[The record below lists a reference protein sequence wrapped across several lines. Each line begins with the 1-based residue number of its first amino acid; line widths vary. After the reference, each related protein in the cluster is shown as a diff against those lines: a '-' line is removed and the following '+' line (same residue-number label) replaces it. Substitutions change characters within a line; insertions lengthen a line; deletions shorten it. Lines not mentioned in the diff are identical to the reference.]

1 MKFPFSYFHLSGF
14 RFHPFLTLMPE
25 GPEVR
30 RYAVQLAQVL
40 DGEKLVEV
48 SARTKAAKAWLGE
61 HPGELVGRR
70 VRRVRAH
77 GKNMVGE
84 IEGGFYFYSHLMMWG
99 RWQIED
105 KAHRVLERVPEDA
118 ENGGGESEREEDQS
132 AKSERESAR
141 DKSDEAQSDKRNRDE
156 RNRDQGNKRE
166 KVEADENERE
176 RRERA
181 CISTAQHR
189 AILLSAP
196 VFEIGQGQPFRD
208 IEYLR
213 SLGPDIL
220 PYEDDGVWDE
230 HEFLRRLLSDEKS
243 HDGAREIGA
252 ALLDQ
257 TVCAGIGN
265 YLRAEILFLCK
276 VNPWTRIA
284 DLTSGDLECLNL
296 EIPRVAMLAYANG
309 GATADASQR
318 ERMRLESGLTYAPGR
333 EYGTRHLAFRRTN
346 LPCLM
351 CGDLIRQKRQV
362 ARVLDDEE
370 KSRII
375 YFCPTCQN
383 VKLEEKPKR
392 AKRAKKQT

>member
-1 MKFPFSYFHLSGF
+1 
-14 RFHPFLTLMPE
+14 MPE

-40 DGEKLVEV
+40 DGRELVEI

-61 HPGELVGRR
+61 HPGALVGRR

-77 GKNMVGE
+77 GKNLFGE

-99 RWQIED
+99 RWQIEET
-105 KAHRVLERVPEDA
+105 AHRVLEPEESESQHAQSDSSNERA
-118 ENGGGESEREEDQS
+118 RSERED
-132 AKSERESAR
+132 SEREDSVRAEDQRDGSELGERAR
-141 DKSDEAQSDKRNRDE
+141 D
-156 RNRDQGNKRE
+156 
-166 KVEADENERE
+166 

-181 CISTAQHR
+181 CIATAEHR

-196 VFEIGQGQPFRD
+196 VFEIGEGRPLRD

-230 HEFLRRLLSDEKS
+230 HEFVRRLMSDEKS
-243 HDGAREIGA
+243 EGGAREIGA

-265 YLRAEILFLCK
+265 YLRAEILLLCK
-276 VNPWTRIA
+276 INPWTRIA
-284 DLTSGDLECLNL
+284 ELTSEELECLNH
-296 EIPRVAMLAYANG
+296 EIPRVAALALANN
-309 GATADASQR
+309 GATADESQR
-318 ERMRLESGLTYAPGR
+318 DRMRLESNLTYAPGR

-351 CGDLIRQKRQV
+351 CGDTIRQKRQV
-362 ARVLDDEE
+362 TRVLDDEE

-392 AKRAKKQT
+392 AKRAAKAAAD